1 MNLIQS
7 CPLDIL
13 WLSQRDSSVDPRS
26 LLVDHIVMC
35 NAPKYWMIRDPTWC
49 YQQWFW
55 TWCWCQTLTS
65 FTSRHLST
73 PLSSTRWLS
82 YFSLFLC
89 TSLSQIQY
97 QLRKAWFE
105 INLRI
110 TVLGASGNCGS
121 DVNLPVILFIS
132 QILLGRSILL
142 MTSKM
147 GNSTTSKLKKQRRS
161 I

>member
-26 LLVDHIVMC
+26 LFVDHIVMC
-35 NAPKYWMIRDPTWC
+35 TLVLNDPTWC
-49 YQQWFW
+49 NQQWFW

-65 FTSRHLST
+65 FTSRHLPT
-73 PLSSTRWLS
+73 PLCSTRWLS

-89 TSLSQIQY
+89 TSLSHIQY

-110 TVLGASGNCGS
+110 TVLGASGNSGS
-121 DVNLPVILFIS
+121 DVNLPLILFTS

-142 MTSKM
+142 MTSKIR
-147 GNSTTSKLKKQRRS
+147 NSMTSKLKKQRRS